1 MLFFPWVHD
10 HLFDHS
16 FRFGHHNEVTAIA
29 AFLLFGLSY
38 LPAIKNRHLEWIG
51 YLSVFLFEAISIY
64 LYHLSGHDQFYFG
77 TAVLVSVLVI
87 LLIRNQSMLI
97 IYWAFANCIV
107 GVSMSQSKGLD
118 PSSHILIPALFFTLT
133 TSVSFVQ
140 WFLIRTLTRSI
151 EMADELEEK
160 SASLSTLFEIG
171 PDLIWKLDTWMRITL
186 YNSAF
191 QEMVLR
197 FTGFQVFEGA
207 DGCSIFPDKATG
219 DTFRANYRK
228 ALEGQKASF
237 PLEITDTGGQLIY
250 LEVHIKPI
258 FQQSS
263 VVSIACF
270 ARDLSTRKQL
280 EANVE
285 RSEER
290 YANAVSA
297 ANDGIWEWDLVKKE
311 VYCSPRW
318 KEMIGYADHE
328 LENNIDSWNKV
339 THPADIDRVSEALTS
354 LIKGKNEFLQEE
366 FRMIHKQGHVVWIVG
381 RGKAV
386 RDVSGRT
393 LRLSGS
399 HSDIT
404 AQKEAESE
412 LRRISI
418 VAHKTSNGV
427 VISDAQGR
435 IEWANDSFQKLC
447 GYDLSEII
455 GKTPGQ
461 FIHGPLTSRDAV
473 VHMRENMKAGLPVV
487 EEVLNYHKSGKPY
500 WVRVTITPVLN
511 QKGETEKFI
520 AIQDDISS
528 QKETELQL
536 RKAKQQAEEIAAS
549 KSEFLANMSH
559 EIRTPLN
566 AVIGLTGLLMDTPIN
581 EEQRDLIATIR
592 MSGDNLLA
600 LINEILDFSKI
611 EAGKLRLD
619 PVPANLSNLVD
630 EVIDLQATRA
640 SNAKIELFSDIHPD
654 TPDWVVADPNRINQV
669 LLNLVSNAL
678 KFTLKGQVVLSVRPI
693 SLREEIATIH
703 FSVKD
708 TGIGIPKD
716 RQHLLFQSFSQ
727 VSGANNWKFGGVGL
741 GLAISQKLI
750 NLMGGVITLESEEGK
765 GAEFSFILNFQTTNA
780 PGSASQP
787 PVFHKE
793 KVLTC
798 IENPDL
804 RKSVSH
810 FLLRY
815 NLLPVEVASCDMLPD
830 AASSHPDSRLLIC
843 DGARFT
849 SHPGLCNTLRDASD
863 RLPKGRILLTPP
875 GWENHGTQDAGQV
888 FEQLIPRPIR
898 RNQLL
903 RSLSDLIHQQ
913 QHTAS
918 SSHPEDLIDL
928 SPFRFLNIL
937 LVEDNLV
944 NQKVALRTLDRL
956 GLSADVAA
964 NGIEALQLID
974 IKPYD
979 IVLMDIQMPEMD
991 GYDATRA
998 IRRLPVKQ
1006 PAIIALTAN
1015 AMEKDRQICLDAGM
1029 NDYLSKPYKA
1039 AQLGRILHTWLLTR
1053 VQTAPEQPPV

>member
-1 MLFFPWVHD
+1 MLLFPWIHD
-10 HLFDHS
+10 QFFEHS
-16 FRFGHHNEVTAIA
+16 YRFGWHNEITALA
-29 AFLLFGLSY
+29 AFLLFGISY
-38 LPAIKNRHLEWIG
+38 LPAVKNRYLEWIG
-51 YLSVFLFEAISIY
+51 YLSVFMFEAEAIY

-77 TAVLVSVLVI
+77 TSVLVSVLVI
-87 LLIRNQSMLI
+87 LLIRRQSMLVL
-97 IYWAFANCIV
+97 YWAFANTIV
-107 GVSMSQSKGLD
+107 GISMSMASGLS
-118 PSSHILIPALFFTLT
+118 PSSYILIPALYFTLT

-160 SASLSTLFEIG
+160 SASLNTLFEIG

-191 QEMVLR
+191 QEMVFR

-207 DGCSIFPDKATG
+207 DGCSIFPEKANA
-219 DTFRANYRK
+219 DTFRVHYRQ
-228 ALEGQKASF
+228 ALSGQKASF
-237 PLEITDTGGQLIY
+237 PLEIATTDGQLIY
-250 LEVHIKPI
+250 MEIYLKPI
-258 FQQSS
+258 FQQSA

-297 ANDGIWEWDLVKKE
+297 ANDGIWEWDVVKKE
-311 VYCSPRW
+311 VFFSPRW
-318 KEMIGYADHE
+318 KEMIGYTDHE
-328 LENNIDSWNKV
+328 LSNEYKSWEDAIF
-339 THPADIDRVSEALTS
+339 PDDRDRVLHALTD
-354 LIKGKNEFLQEE
+354 LIRGRSDLFEEE
-366 FRMIHKQGHVVWIVG
+366 FRMIHKQGHTVWIAG

-386 RDVSGRT
+386 RNASGRT

-404 AQKEAESE
+404 AQKLAEAE

-435 IEWANDSFQKLC
+435 IEWANDSFQRLS

-461 FIHGPLTSRDAV
+461 FIHGPLTSRESVAS
-473 VHMRENMKAGLPVV
+473 MREAMRSGLPVV
-487 EEVLNYHKSGKPY
+487 EEILNYHKSGTPY

-511 QKGETEKFI
+511 QRGEIEKFI

-536 RKAKQQAEEIAAS
+536 RRAKQQAEEIAAS

-693 SLREEIATIH
+693 SLREEVATIH

-727 VSGANNWKFGGVGL
+727 VSGANNRKFGGVGL

-765 GAEFSFILNFQTTNA
+765 GAEFSFILSFQTTKA
-780 PGSASQP
+780 PGNTAQT
-787 PVFHKE
+787 PVFQKE

-798 IENPDL
+798 IGNPDL
-804 RKSVSH
+804 RKSVTH
-810 FLLRY
+810 FLQRY
-815 NLLPVEVASCDMLPD
+815 NLLPVEISSCNGIVEAS
-830 AASSHPDSRLLIC
+830 SSHPDSRLLIC
-843 DGARFT
+843 DGARFAA
-849 SHPGLCNTLRDASD
+849 SPEICSTLNDASV
-863 RLPKGRILLTPP
+863 RLPKGRILLMPP
-875 GWENHGTQDAGQV
+875 GWDNQVQQDASRV

-913 QHTAS
+913 QHAGS

-928 SPFRFLNIL
+928 SAFRFLNIL

-944 NQKVALRTLDRL
+944 NQKVALRTLERL
-956 GLSADVAA
+956 GLSADVAS

-974 IKPYD
+974 IKAYD

-998 IRRLPVKQ
+998 IRRLPIKQ

-1029 NDYLSKPYKA
+1029 DDYLSKPYKA

-1053 VQTAPEQPPV
+1053 VETAPEQPPV